1 MFRVHCSVGTSA
13 ASAPSTRVR
22 ALGCG
27 SRARRRRRSPFCAGC
42 TGAPRPP
49 HGTHRRKAR
58 EVPES
63 HQTATTADRL
73 PACRGCIALQVHSG
87 QAQRVGAKGVPAD
100 GGAVPDR
107 AGRRAAA
114 AEVPP
119 APRLRLPQHRDA
131 GGAAGAPPA
140 RGQHGGRALRL
151 PEGGGGQGGAH
162 LEQHISATPRPHLGR
177 TSSRSSQVEHLER
190 HGLLLR
196 GMARHA
202 RLARLLRNA
211 SVGGFVYTRTQALQ
225 LRRKHNSSIR
235 VLVRR

>member
-1 MFRVHCSVGTSA
+1 MSEHWAV
-13 ASAPSTRVR
+13 VR
-22 ALGCG
+22 ARDAADGRLSARAAPARLGHHTG
-27 SRARRRRRSPFCAGC
+27 LTVARPVRSQSH
-42 TGAPRPP
+42 TRPP
-49 HGTHRRKAR
+49 PA
-58 EVPES
+58 
-63 HQTATTADRL
+63 ADRL

-151 PEGGGGQGGAH
+151 SEGGGGQGGAH
-162 LEQHISATPRPHLGR
+162 LEQHISATPRPHLGHTSATPRPHLGR